1 VNQLTEPTYGPFIAG
16 ERLPPP
22 SGASFFESVNP
33 ANGETVAR
41 IALGGPAEID
51 AAVAAATEAQRV
63 WAALDGS
70 RRAELI
76 WAWTEAFLARTEQI
90 ALADVRDMGKVI
102 SDARYDA
109 PKAAK
114 FARYWAGMADK
125 LSGEQIPAAPGYLS
139 YTVKQPL
146 GIVGI
151 ILPWNAP
158 TIMFVARVA
167 IALACGNAVIVKPSE
182 LAPTSALLLAE
193 AGTAAGLPPGMINVV
208 PGDGTTGHTLVTHPR
223 VAGINFTG
231 SVVSGRAV
239 AAAAAPSFK
248 KVVLELGGKAPNIV
262 FEDADLDEAIRGAVW
277 GVFQNAG
284 QVCSAATRLV
294 VQRSVAD
301 QVVERLISLAGR
313 IRVGDPLDLASHI
326 GPVASQA
333 HHRRVLDY
341 LDSARSD
348 GARLSVG
355 GNAAGPARSPRG
367 LYVAPTVV
375 TKLDP
380 GARVAREEIFGP
392 VLSVLE
398 FDTEADALVI
408 ANDTAYGLTANVW
421 TTDLRKMIR
430 LADALECGVVWG
442 NSAMLMDPALAFG
455 GIKDSGLGVASG
467 REAIDTMTRVKRV
480 SVRFQADAPI
490 PAWSNL

>member
-1 VNQLTEPTYGPFIAG
+1 MNQLTEPTYGPFIAG
-16 ERLPPP
+16 ERQSP
-22 SGASFFESVNP
+22 SGAPLFDSIDP
-33 ANGETVAR
+33 ATGETVAR
-41 IALGGPAEID
+41 IALGGPDEIE
-51 AAVAAATEAQRV
+51 AAVTAATEAQRV
-63 WAALDGS
+63 WAAMGGS

-76 WAWTEAFLARTEQI
+76 WAWSEAFLARTEEI

-102 SDARYDA
+102 SDARYDT

-125 LSGEQIPAAPGYLS
+125 LSGEQIPATPGYLS

-146 GIVGI
+146 GTVGI
-151 ILPWNAP
+151 ILPWNGP

-193 AGTAAGLPPGMINVV
+193 AGTAAGLPPGLINVV
-208 PGDGTTGHTLVTHPR
+208 PGNGSTGQALVTHPR
-223 VAGINFTG
+223 VAGVNFTG
-231 SVVSGRAV
+231 SVASGRAV

-262 FEDADLDEAIRGAVW
+262 FEDADLDEAVRGAVW

-284 QVCSAATRLV
+284 QVCSAATRLL
-294 VQRSVAD
+294 VQRSVAG
-301 QVVERLISLAGR
+301 QVVERLIGLAGR
-313 IRVGDPLDLASHI
+313 IRVGDPFDPTSHI
-326 GPVASQA
+326 GPVVS
-333 HHRRVLDY
+333 HTHRRRVLDY

-348 GARLSVG
+348 GARLTAG
-355 GNAAGPARSPRG
+355 GSAFGPARSPRG
-367 LYVAPTVV
+367 FYVAPTVV
-375 TKLDP
+375 TKLGP

-398 FDTEADALVI
+398 FDDEADALAL
-408 ANDTAYGLTANVW
+408 ANDTVYGLTANVW

-455 GIKDSGLGVASG
+455 GIKESGVGVASG
-467 REAIDTMTRVKRV
+467 REAIDTMTRLKRV
-480 SVRFQADAPI
+480 SVRFEADAPI
-490 PAWSNL
+490 PAWPDI

>member
-1 VNQLTEPTYGPFIAG
+1 VNKDAEPTYGPFIGG
-16 ERLPPP
+16 ERQSP
-22 SGASFFESVNP
+22 SGAPLFDSIDP
-33 ANGETVAR
+33 ATGETVAL

-51 AAVAAATEAQRV
+51 AAVTAATQAQRV
-63 WAALDGS
+63 WAAMGGS

-76 WAWTEAFLARTEQI
+76 WAWTEAFLARTEEI
-90 ALADVRDMGKVI
+90 AFADVRDMGKVI

-114 FARYWAGMADK
+114 FARFWAGMADK
-125 LSGEQIPAAPGYLS
+125 LSGEQIPATPGYLS

-151 ILPWNAP
+151 ILPWNGP

-193 AGTAAGLPPGMINVV
+193 AGSAAGLPPGLINVV
-208 PGDGTTGHTLVTHPR
+208 PGDSSTGHALVTHPQ
-223 VAGINFTG
+223 VAGVNFTG
-231 SVVSGRAV
+231 SVASGRAV
-239 AAAAAPSFK
+239 AVAAAPAFK

-262 FEDADLDEAIRGAVW
+262 FEDADLDEAVRGAVW

-284 QVCSAATRLV
+284 QVCSAATRLL

-301 QVVERLISLAGR
+301 QVVERVIGLAGR
-313 IRVGDPLDLASHI
+313 IRVGDPCDPTSHI
-326 GPVASQA
+326 GPVVSHAQQ
-333 HHRRVLDY
+333 RRVLDY
-341 LDSARSD
+341 IDSARSD
-348 GARLSVG
+348 GARLTRG
-355 GNAAGPARSPRG
+355 GSTSGPARSPRG
-367 LYVAPTVV
+367 YYVEPTVV
-375 TKLDP
+375 TELDP
-380 GARVAREEIFGP
+380 AARIASEEVFGP

-398 FDTEADALVI
+398 FDDEAGALAL
-408 ANDTAYGLTANVW
+408 ANDTVYGLTANVW

-467 REAIDTMTRVKRV
+467 REAIDTMTRLKRV

-490 PAWSNL
+490 PVWPDI

>member
-1 VNQLTEPTYGPFIAG
+1 VNEFSEPTYGPFIAG
-16 ERLPPP
+16 ERQPPA
-22 SGASFFESVNP
+22 GAPLLDSIDP
-33 ANGETVAR
+33 ATGEIVAR

-63 WAALDGS
+63 WAAMGGS

-76 WAWTEAFLARTEQI
+76 WAWTEAFLARTEEI

-102 SDARYDA
+102 SDARYDT

-125 LSGEQIPAAPGYLS
+125 LSGEQIPATPGYLS

-146 GIVGI
+146 GIIGI
-151 ILPWNAP
+151 ILPWNGP

-167 IALACGNAVIVKPSE
+167 MALACGNAVIVKPSE

-193 AGTAAGLPPGMINVV
+193 ASTTAGLPPGLINVV
-208 PGDGTTGHTLVTHPR
+208 PGDGSTGHALVTHPQ
-223 VAGINFTG
+223 VAGVNFTG
-231 SVVSGRAV
+231 SVASGRAV
-239 AAAAAPSFK
+239 AASAAPLFK

-262 FEDADLDEAIRGAVW
+262 FEDADLDEAVRGAVW

-284 QVCSAATRLV
+284 QVCSAATRLL
-294 VQRSVAD
+294 VQRSVAG
-301 QVVERLISLAGR
+301 QVMDRLIGLASR
-313 IRVGDPLDLASHI
+313 IRVGDPCDPTSHI
-326 GPVASQA
+326 GPVVSHTQ
-333 HHRRVLDY
+333 HRRILDY
-341 LDSARSD
+341 LESARSD
-348 GARLSVG
+348 GARLTVG
-355 GNAAGPARSPRG
+355 GSASGSARPARG
-367 LYVAPTVV
+367 FFVAPTIV
-375 TKLDP
+375 TELDP

-398 FDTEADALVI
+398 FDDEGHALAL
-408 ANDTAYGLTANVW
+408 ANDTVYGLTANVW

-467 REAIDTMTRVKRV
+467 QEAIETMTRLKRV
-480 SVRFQADAPI
+480 SVRFEEDAPI
-490 PAWSNL
+490 PAWPDL